1 MRSSILPIV
10 LGIAFLSCT
19 QRAAPPVSTTK
30 DWRGMPD
37 QESWNSRVVFSD
49 SGTVKAILNANHV
62 AMYETRHETIL
73 DSGITVDFYDPD
85 GSHTSLLRADRGRVD
100 DLSKDLEAFHN
111 VVFRSDSGTVVKT
124 EYLRWDNATKKIR
137 SDRFVTVDSRK
148 EYLEG
153 YGFEADQSLKNYVI
167 YRVSGRAEIRQKE

>member
-1 MRSSILPIV
+1 MMLAIL
-10 LGIAFLSCT
+10 LMAGCT
-19 QRAAPPVSTTK
+19 QRAAPPVSNT
-30 DWRGMPD
+30 DDARGLPD

-49 SGTVKAILNANHV
+49 DGIVKAVLVATHV
-62 AMYETRHETIL
+62 SMYESRHETIL

-85 GSHTSLLRADRGRVD
+85 GTHTSLLKARRGRVD
-100 DLSKDLEAFHN
+100 DLSKDLEAFDQ

-124 EYLRWDNATKKIR
+124 DYLRWNNTTRKIT
-137 SDRFVTVDSRK
+137 SDRFVTVDARK

-167 YRVSGRAEIRQKE
+167 FRVSGRAELRDMK